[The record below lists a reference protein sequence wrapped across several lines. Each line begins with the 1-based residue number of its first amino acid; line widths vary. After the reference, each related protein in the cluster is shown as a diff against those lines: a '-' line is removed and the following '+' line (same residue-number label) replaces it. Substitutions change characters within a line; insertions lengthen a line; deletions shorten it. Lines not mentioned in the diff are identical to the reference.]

1 MKKFLCPALSV
12 VTSLSLLACAS
23 FSAVA
28 YDDIQEIET
37 GISDM
42 SEEQMVFGEFD
53 CSALE
58 FPDAPDILSYS
69 GADGWFLGDYLD
81 ANNTAVYARLAEL
94 VTPSMD
100 NITIK
105 LPEPVTFTTTS
116 PLTSSDAVLYNAV
129 FGACSSA
136 INAVSFDMPEIFW
149 LNQNQIAVS
158 PNSMPY
164 TYSKRNNTYTYTLQ
178 SLTITPAYY
187 SGFADFDEVI
197 EYKEILDNAVADFV
211 VEGDTTVEKLKS
223 IHDQI
228 AGFTYYDL
236 SAQFSGSVLGSLV
249 TSGSVC
255 ESYAKGF
262 KLICDR
268 ENIPCVCVFGNYN
281 EDNRTA
287 HMWNYVLMED
297 NCWYA
302 VDVTWDDKD
311 GKDGIEF
318 ADTYFMKGSADFSKN
333 HTPCESYSV
342 VNLKY
347 PELAE
352 WNYGENPA
360 FTTATTTT
368 TTSTTVT
375 TTTTTASTTSS
386 ATTTRKMTTTA
397 TTSTVATT
405 VPTTTTTAPPEF
417 EYGDLNHDGKVSVA
431 DLVYCSYHVLGVEEA
446 EYSCDLNGDNRVD
459 VFDVI
464 IMRGII
470 GEIISARYNA
480 L

>member
-1 MKKFLCPALSV
+1 MKKFLRPALSV
-12 VTSLSLLACAS
+12 VTSLTLLAMP
-23 FSAVA
+23 FSVVA
-28 YDDIQEIET
+28 YDDIQET

-42 SEEQMVFGEFD
+42 SDEQIVFGEFD
-53 CSALE
+53 CSSLE
-58 FPDAPDILSYS
+58 FTDAPDILSYN
-69 GADGWFLGDYLD
+69 GEDGWLLGNYLD
-81 ANNTAVYARLAEL
+81 ANNTAVYAQLTKL

-100 NITIK
+100 DITIK
-105 LPEPVTFTTTS
+105 LPEPVTFTTTT
-116 PLTSSDAVLYNAV
+116 PLTSSDTALYNAV

-149 LNQNQIAVS
+149 LDQNQIAVS

-164 TYSKRNNTYTYTLQ
+164 TYNRRNKTYTYTLQ

-187 SGFADFDEVI
+187 SGFSDFDEVI
-197 EYKEILDNAVADFV
+197 EYKEILDNAIADFV

-228 AGFTYYDL
+228 TTFTYYDL
-236 SAQFSGSVLGSLV
+236 SAQFSGSALGSLV

-255 ESYAKGF
+255 ESYSKGF

-281 EDNRTA
+281 ADNRTA

-311 GKDGIEF
+311 GKDNLEF
-318 ADTYFMKGSADFSKN
+318 VDTYFMKGSADFYKN

-342 VNLKY
+342 VNLRY

-360 FTTATTTT
+360 FTTTAATTTSTTTSTT
-368 TTSTTVT
+368 TTST
-375 TTTTTASTTSS
+375 
-386 ATTTRKMTTTA
+386 ATMSTA
-397 TTSTVATT
+397 TTSTTT
-405 VPTTTTTAPPEF
+405 MSTTTMTTTTTVTTSATTTTVAPEF

-431 DLVYCSYHVLGVEEA
+431 DLVYCSYHVLGVEPA
-446 EYSCDLNGDNRVD
+446 EYSCDLNSDNRID

-470 GEIISARYNA
+470 GEIITAKFNA
-480 L
+480 LK